1 MKKTNKKKDAS
12 RLLSLIILPYML
24 VVLLFFYGRDFIKD
38 ITSDKDSYEIRYQ
51 EDVTYDDT
59 DGDGKKEEIDMTGGQ
74 KIYMLYRNGDYRGD
88 VDINEFDMLDDDGNT
103 DYRYCALIQ
112 EVRGFSYT
120 VILFAMITLILFIV
134 RSLKEGTPFTKANA
148 KRIKAVGILQFCL
161 AVVPG
166 LVVFL
171 MKFFRFSHIRSTFTI
186 DSLYMFIIGF
196 VIMFIGQVF
205 DYGVKLQ
212 EDNDLIA

>member
-1 MKKTNKKKDAS
+1 MKKTDKKKDAK
-12 RLLSLIILPYML
+12 RLLSLIILPYMF

-38 ITSDKDSYEIRYQ
+38 ITADKDSYEIRYQ
-51 EDVTYDDT
+51 EDVTYADE
-59 DGDGKKEEIDMTGGQ
+59 DGKQEKIDMTGGQ

-112 EVRGFSYT
+112 EARGFSYT
-120 VILFAMITLILFIV
+120 VILCAMITLIMFIV
-134 RSLKEGTPFTKANA
+134 RSLKDGTPFTRANA
-148 KRIKAVGILQFCL
+148 RRIKAVGILQFCL
-161 AVVPG
+161 AIVPG